1 MPQTPAARRYAKALL
16 DLAQAQKAEEAI
28 GNELSQIVTAVADPA
43 VEKVLLLPTLPLKAR
58 KDIIE
63 QIIASAKVHP
73 TLSSFLRVLA
83 DNDRLS
89 MLKDV
94 YDSYQALLEQ
104 ASGKVRAHIRTA
116 NALSNK
122 ELKSI
127 VDAFNRLPDFAKK
140 TLIPTVTVDP
150 TLLGGVMVEI
160 QGKVYDASL
169 QAQLRRMSDALAQQI

>member
-16 DLAQAQKAEEAI
+16 DLAQAQKAEEVIA
-28 GNELSQIVTAVADPA
+28 NELSQIVTAIADPA
-43 VEKVLLLPTLPLKAR
+43 IEKVMLLPTLPLTAR
-58 KDIIE
+58 KEIVE
-63 QIIASAKVHP
+63 QLITSAKPNP

-104 ASGKVRAHIRTA
+104 ASGKVRAQIRTA
-116 NALSNK
+116 AALSNK

-127 VDAFNRLPDFAKK
+127 VDAFSRLTKK
-140 TLIPTVTVDP
+140 TVLPTVTVDP
-150 TLLGGVMVEI
+150 TLLGGVVVEI
-160 QGKVYDASL
+160 QGRVWDASL
-169 QAQLRRMSDALAQQI
+169 LAQLRRMGDALAQQI